1 MPRVVWDCRCLACWS
16 ILDAGKATRSIPAA
30 TSNIDRAQPQL
41 AIYISLTLSLEPK
54 NHAIPSLSGHGRA
67 EILSS
72 QYAMSSQPSPSNRAT
87 KRRLP
92 RVEDFTVGWI
102 CALPIELDAARQAM
116 DEEFDRLRDI
126 PNYFLGRIGGHYI
139 AIGCLSRYGTNAAAS
154 TVTDMVSTFPQLKY
168 GLLVGIAGG
177 VPKYLNQGVHT
188 DIHLG
193 DVVVGYPQ
201 GCFPGVVQYDFG
213 KTAPDGKQSLNG
225 SLNSPPESL
234 IKAVSMMRS
243 TFNLGKRKLRAKIFL
258 DGVGTVV
265 PYPRQ
270 PDVLYD
276 ASYHHVDGD
285 SCGNCNREKIVRC
298 SSRESD
304 EIIVHYGLV
313 ASGNQVMRDGLTR
326 DRLSQDHNGIL
337 CFEMEAAGIVN
348 SLPCLVVRG
357 ICDYADSH
365 KNKQWQSFAAA
376 AAASCAKMFSPIS
389 NQQVPRKVPSLWL
402 RLPFLRVPLLGT
414 PSIRPQD
421 LIHTFTSLLLMVR
434 KNAILN
440 HSHLSRWTLADLL

>member
-1 MPRVVWDCRCLACWS
+1 
-16 ILDAGKATRSIPAA
+16 
-30 TSNIDRAQPQL
+30 
-41 AIYISLTLSLEPK
+41 
-54 NHAIPSLSGHGRA
+54 
-67 EILSS
+67 
-72 QYAMSSQPSPSNRAT
+72 MSSQHSPSNRAT

-92 RVEDFTVGWI
+92 RVEDFIIGWI
-102 CALPIELDAARQAM
+102 CALPIELDAARQAL
-116 DEEFDRLRDI
+116 DEEFDRIRDI
-126 PNYFLGRIGGHYI
+126 PNYFLGRIGGHNI

-201 GCFPGVVQYDFG
+201 GCYPGVVQYDFG
-213 KTAPDGKQSLNG
+213 KTGPDGKQSLNG
-225 SLNSPPESL
+225 SLNSPPENL

-243 TFNLGKRKLRAKIFL
+243 NFNLGKRKLRAKIFL

-265 PYPRQ
+265 PYQRQ

-276 ASYHHVDGD
+276 ASYRHVDGD
-285 SCGNCNREKIVRC
+285 SCGNCNREKVIRC
-298 SSRESD
+298 GSRESD

-376 AAASCAKMFSPIS
+376 AAASCAREVLSYIKPAGTAQGTGPLAEISFSTSATPVNSLDQTTGFDSHIHIS
-389 NQQVPRKVPSLWL
+389 LTDGQKKRYLESL
-402 RLPFLRVPLLGT
+402 
-414 PSIRPQD
+414 
-421 LIHTFTSLLLMVR
+421 TFEQMD
-434 KNAILN
+434 
-440 HSHLSRWTLADLL
+440 SRRSALTGKWVVTQGF